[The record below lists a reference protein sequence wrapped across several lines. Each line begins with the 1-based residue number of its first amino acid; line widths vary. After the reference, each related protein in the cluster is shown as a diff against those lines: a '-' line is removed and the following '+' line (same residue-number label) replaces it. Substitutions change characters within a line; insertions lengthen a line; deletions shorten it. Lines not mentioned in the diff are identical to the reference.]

1 MSRVPS
7 LKLPLP
13 LSPEEL
19 SPRSEEF
26 RENPLSQYSIF
37 PAPKPS
43 SQLANMP
50 NRTIPSQEL
59 KNPLLSK
66 QPDYKMQ
73 LMTQEQELIALTNIQ
88 QKLSEKLDKLQIE
101 LETVKDVPNLMREK
115 DKKIKALEVSLE
127 LAQEESKMML
137 FEEISGNKK
146 LVDSKEFFRENKPC
160 RVWQVDPI
168 ISEFSQ
174 FREDFLNH
182 LRKF

>member
-1 MSRVPS
+1 
-7 LKLPLP
+7 
-13 LSPEEL
+13 
-19 SPRSEEF
+19 
-26 RENPLSQYSIF
+26 
-37 PAPKPS
+37 
-43 SQLANMP
+43 
-50 NRTIPSQEL
+50 
-59 KNPLLSK
+59 
-66 QPDYKMQ
+66 MQ